1 MPAAIEL
8 SESQRRAVAHD
19 AGCLRIVACPGSG
32 KTETVS
38 RRVAELV
45 RKGADPSKI
54 VAFTFTRKAADSLK
68 ARIRRM
74 LGERT
79 DIGGMYAGTIDAFC
93 LYMLKKIRPEYRA
106 FEVLDGARRAAF
118 LSRWYRKI
126 ELDRLDGGGG
136 KWRVIEDFG
145 RSVDIAV
152 TENIDMSRV
161 DRAFAQCSAAYAE
174 KLREERFFD
183 FVGVI
188 SALVEALQDS
198 PADLERI
205 GSEVKHV
212 VFDEYQDVNKIQE
225 TLLELLSRSAD
236 SVCVVG
242 DDDQNIFQWR
252 GSNIGHILEFPEKYA
267 KYDVVTEE
275 LGTNYRAT
283 RELISLAGRLIAHNN
298 SRIPKDMA
306 AHEGQPNK
314 FEQGDIVH
322 RHFGT
327 DSDEL
332 GFVCD
337 SIENLRGTGFAGRD
351 GRMRPLAYRDM
362 AILVRTNKD
371 ASKAT
376 EFLSKRGIP
385 CVTDSGADIFGR
397 PAVSLAL
404 DCVMYCFGDEFEP
417 AELADRYAEAV
428 PKGDARSFGAKLA
441 EVKAMADEISAKE
454 NGWLPGLGLQEF
466 YHRILNV
473 LGAEDGTLSDSDMYG
488 LAVLSHAV
496 SDYEYVYRFMFA
508 SQVRGLRGFIENVP
522 DYEDPE
528 RADPGRLD
536 AVRVMTIWKAKGL
549 EFPVV
554 FVTAFDNR
562 KRPPPERVFIDDG
575 LYESKRYKGSEED
588 DRRAY
593 YTAVTRSQKY
603 LFLTSASTV
612 KSDSKRSRGPHQFV
626 DEMRGPEVSGD
637 GPGRRPEAGAADSG
651 AARDGLFKSSY
662 NHLASYDR
670 CPYEYRIRHVMGF
683 NPGVP
688 IVFGYGTNIHNILN
702 YLHDRFARGD
712 GVPDEPA
719 IRRAFDEM
727 FYLRFAP
734 TKRIE
739 ELKEGGIS
747 KVSKYV
753 RLHGADF
760 ERIQETEKRFEL
772 DIGGAMISGSIDLVR
787 DARDGGVEIVD
798 FKTGKDKSGYEFDYE
813 AQIRLYA
820 HAARAALDYKPEK
833 ATIYNLDADVKSVDV
848 GSDVLD
854 KTAAAVQEKISMIVS
869 ERFEPAPQEK
879 KCRECDFRA
888 LCPHKGFELGP
899 RFGTNQKTVRP
910 TAAPDDDPPSTS
922 GESIKSNAMRAR
934 AEKLAASVVGNADGT
949 FSVPSSSEPGKSYS
963 VSAGMKCGCKG
974 FRGYSER
981 HPGTPPTCSHVEAV
995 RVFLQSGTSKSD
1007 R

>member
-1 MPAAIEL
+1 MPTGAVEL
-8 SESQRRAVAHD
+8 SESQKRAVAHD

-45 RKGADPSKI
+45 SKGADPSKI

-93 LYMLKKIRPEYRA
+93 LYMLKKIKPEYRA
-106 FEVLDGARRAAF
+106 FEVLDGAKRAAF

-126 ELDRLDGGGG
+126 ELDRFDNGGG

-152 TENIDMSRV
+152 TEKIDMSRV
-161 DRAFAQCSAAYAE
+161 DPNFAWCYEAYAAR
-174 KLREERFFD
+174 LREERFFD

-188 SALVEALQDS
+188 SALVKALQDG

-205 GSEVKHV
+205 GGEVKHV

-225 TLLELLSRSAD
+225 KLLELLSRNAD

-252 GSNIGHILEFPEKYA
+252 GSDIGHIREFPSKYA
-267 KYDVVTEE
+267 EYGVTTEE

-283 RELISLAGRLIAHNN
+283 GALISLAGRFIARNK
-298 SRIPKDMA
+298 SRIKKDMA
-306 AHEGQPNK
+306 VHAGQPNK
-314 FEQGDIVH
+314 FEQGDIFH
-322 RHFGT
+322 RHFDT
-327 DSDEL
+327 DSEEL

-337 SIENLRGTGFAGRD
+337 SVENLRGAGFAGRD
-351 GRMRPLAYRDM
+351 GGMRPLAYRDM

-371 ASKAT
+371 ASKAA
-376 EFLSKRGIP
+376 EFLSRRGIP

-397 PAVSLAL
+397 PVVSLAL

-417 AELADRYAEAV
+417 AELAGRYAEAV
-428 PKGDARSFGAKLA
+428 PKGETRSFEAKLA
-441 EVKAMADEISAKE
+441 RIKAMADEISAKE
-454 NGWLPGLGLQEF
+454 KGWLPGLGLQEF
-466 YHRILNV
+466 YHRVLNV
-473 LGAEDGTLSDSDMYG
+473 MGAEDGALSDSDMYG
-488 LAVLSHAV
+488 LAVLSKAV
-496 SDYEYVYRFMFA
+496 SDYEYVYRFMFS

-562 KRPPPERVFIDDG
+562 KRPPPERVFIDDS
-575 LYESKRYKGSEED
+575 LYESGRYKGGEED

-612 KSDSKRSRGPHQFV
+612 KSDSKKSRGPHPFV
-626 DEMRGPEVSGD
+626 DEMRGPEVSAD
-637 GPGRRPEAGAADSG
+637 GPGRRPGADAASSG
-651 AARDGLFKSSY
+651 AVRDGLLKSSY
-662 NHLASYDR
+662 KEIASYDR
-670 CPYEYRIRHVMGF
+670 CPYEYQIRHVMGF

-688 IVFGYGTNIHNILN
+688 IVFGYGTNIHNILS

-712 GVPDEPA
+712 GMPDEQA

-739 ELKEGGIS
+739 VLKESGIS
-747 KVSKYV
+747 KVAKYV

-760 ERIQETEKRFEL
+760 ARIRDTEKRFEL

-787 DARDGGVEIVD
+787 NARDGGVEIVD
-798 FKTGKDKSGYEFDYE
+798 FKTGKDKSGYESDYE

-820 HAARAALDYKPEK
+820 HAARAALDYEPEK
-833 ATIYNLDADVKSVDV
+833 ATIYNLDADVKSVDI
-848 GSDVLD
+848 GGDVLD
-854 KTAAAVQEKISMIVS
+854 KTASWIREKISMIAS
-869 ERFEPAPQEK
+869 ERFEPAPSRK
-879 KCRECDFRA
+879 KCEECDFRA

-899 RFGTNQKTVRP
+899 RFGTNYDVKP
-910 TAAPDDDPPSTS
+910 PAATPDDDPPVTS
-922 GESIKSNAMRAR
+922 GESIKSKTMRTK
-934 AEKLAASVVGNADGT
+934 AEKLAASVVGNSDGT

-963 VSAGMKCGCKG
+963 ISAGMECGCRG
-974 FRGYSER
+974 FKGYSER

-995 RVFLQSGTSKSD
+995 KAFLRHAGNS

>member
-152 TENIDMSRV
+152 TEKIDMSRV

-198 PADLERI
+198 PADLERV

-252 GSNIGHILEFPEKYA
+252 GSNIYHIRKFPEKYA

-283 RELISLAGRLIAHNN
+283 RELISLASRLIAHNN

-306 AHEGQPNK
+306 SHEGQPNK

-322 RHFGT
+322 RHFGA

-337 SIENLRGTGFAGRD
+337 AIENLRGTGFAGRD

-362 AILVRTNKD
+362 AVLVRTNKD
-371 ASKAT
+371 ASRAT
-376 EFLSKRGIP
+376 EFLLERGIP
-385 CVTDSGADIFGR
+385 CVTDSGANTFER
-397 PAVSLAL
+397 PVVELAL
-404 DCVMYCFGDEFEP
+404 DCIMYCFGDELEP
-417 AELADRYAEAV
+417 AELANMYAKAV
-428 PKGDARSFGAKLA
+428 PKGEVRSFEAKLA
-441 EVKAMADEISAKE
+441 KIKAIADEISTKKID
-454 NGWLPGLGLQEF
+454 WLPGRGLQEF
-466 YHRILNV
+466 YHRVLNAM
-473 LGAEDGTLSDSDMYG
+473 GAEDGVLADSDMYS
-488 LAVLSHAV
+488 LAVLSQAI

-508 SQVRGLRGFIENVP
+508 SQVKGLRGFIENVP
-522 DYEDPE
+522 DYENPE

-549 EFPVV
+549 EFPAV
-554 FVTAFDNR
+554 FVISFDNR
-562 KRPPPERVFIDDG
+562 RRPPPEHIFIDDS
-575 LYESKRYKGSEED
+575 LYESKRYKGDQED

-593 YTAVTRSQKY
+593 YTAVTRAQKY
-603 LFLTSASTV
+603 LFLTSASNV
-612 KSDSKRSRGPHQFV
+612 KADSKRSRGPHPFI
-626 DEMRGPEVSGD
+626 DEMLGPEISNVGPSHRPEVSS
-637 GPGRRPEAGAADSG
+637 ADSG
-651 AARDGLFKSSY
+651 ADRGGLLKSSY
-662 NHLASYDR
+662 SEISLYDR
-670 CPYEYRIRHVMGF
+670 CPYEYKLRHVMGF

-688 IVFGYGTNIHNILN
+688 IVVGYGTNIHNILN
-702 YLHDRFARGD
+702 YLHDQFVRGAS
-712 GVPDEPA
+712 VPDEPA

-734 TKRIE
+734 TKRTK

-747 KVSKYV
+747 KISKYV

-760 ERIQETEKRFEL
+760 VRIQDTEKRFEM
-772 DIGGAMISGSIDLVR
+772 DMGGAMISGSIDLVKNVEN
-787 DARDGGVEIVD
+787 GGVEIVD
-798 FKTGKDKSGYEFDYE
+798 FKTGENESGYELDYSS
-813 AQIRLYA
+813 QIRLYA
-820 HAARAALDYKPEK
+820 HAARASLGYRPEK
-833 ATIYNLDADVKSVDV
+833 GTIHNLDEGAESVDIN
-848 GSDVLD
+848 SDMLD
-854 KTAAAVQEKISMIVS
+854 ETASTIQKKISMIIS
-869 ERFEPAPQEK
+869 KQFEPAPEEK
-879 KCRECDFRA
+879 KCTKCDFKA
-888 LCPHKGFELGP
+888 LCPHKDFEAGP
-899 RFGTNQKTVRP
+899 RFISNQEKIEQ
-910 TAAPDDDPPSTS
+910 PPAVVDIPSGTS
-922 GESIKSNAMRAR
+922 GESIKSKTMRAK
-934 AEKLAASVVGNADGT
+934 AEKLALSVVGNADGT

-974 FRGYSER
+974 FKGYSER

-995 RVFLQSGTSKSD
+995 RVFLQSGAKSN